1 MNINRQQNRGF
12 GRPDM
17 DLSVNHIASKT
28 ISTNLLTA
36 VEVID
41 NNVVAIEQDIYNTRL
56 LLTSNTE
63 DIMSNAIDIV
73 QNEKMMLDLNEHH
86 SLPWFNK
93 SAFIYGII
101 SGAQWSEG
109 GSVPN
114 DALSLFTRRVT
125 LSGKFKNAL
134 VVLPCIES
142 NVRHAAVTLESKKAA
157 AFVTENPLTAS
168 RLTSFEFEWFPS
180 EDNVLGDIQVGYATL
195 FSKPPL
201 LSNFLFGSDK
211 DSVLADSK
219 SVVFP
224 SSGSL
229 YVQSIYL
236 DNTGPLSQ
244 LVLVGQKFNVTNN
257 TTLDG
262 FEYYGVT

>member
-1 MNINRQQNRGF
+1 MNINNQNRGF

-17 DLSVNHIASKT
+17 DLSVNHVASKT
-28 ISTNLLTA
+28 MSTNVLTA

-41 NNVVAIEQDIYNTRL
+41 NNIVAIEQDIYNARL
-56 LLTSNTE
+56 LLTSNTD
-63 DIMSNAIDIV
+63 DIISNAIDIV
-73 QNEKMMLDLNEHH
+73 QNEKMILDVNEHH
-86 SLPWFNK
+86 SFPWFNK

-101 SGAQWSEG
+101 DGAQWSEG
-109 GSVPN
+109 GAVP
-114 DALSLFTRRVT
+114 DGATSIFTRRVT
-125 LSGKFKNAL
+125 LSGKFKN
-134 VVLPCIES
+134 VIVILPCIDS
-142 NVRHAAVTLESKKAA
+142 NVRHASVTLESKKAA
-157 AFVTENPLTAS
+157 AFVSENPLLST

-180 EDNVLGDIQVGYATL
+180 EDNLVGDIQVGHATL

-211 DSVLADSK
+211 DTVLIDSK

-236 DNTGPLSQ
+236 DNSGPLSQ
-244 LVLVGQKFNVTNN
+244 LVLVGQKFYITNG
-257 TTLDG
+257 TTLGG
-262 FEYYGVT
+262 FEYYGVL